1 VTIYND
7 KKTAYLQFWR
17 GVFERRAPLSVQA
30 VEATAGI
37 EVKQGS
43 WTPDISEEL
52 LDALT
57 RAYQEAVGRTAET
70 S

>member
-1 VTIYND
+1 M
-7 KKTAYLQFWR
+7 
-17 GVFERRAPLSVQA
+17 
-30 VEATAGI
+30 